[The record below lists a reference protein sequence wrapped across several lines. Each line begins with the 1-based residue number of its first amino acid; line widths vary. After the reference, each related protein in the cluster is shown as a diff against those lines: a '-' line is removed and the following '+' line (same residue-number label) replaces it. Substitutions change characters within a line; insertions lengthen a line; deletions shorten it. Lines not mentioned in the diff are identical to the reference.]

1 MDLDQERMF
10 QNNQKQFYRK
20 LNEEVE
26 ICGNEQLDTAEES
39 QNRPAVLKQCQNVL
53 ELISKQTHG

>member
-1 MDLDQERMF
+1 MF

-20 LNEEVE
+20 LNKEVE
-26 ICGNEQLDTAEES
+26 ICGDEQPDAAEES
-39 QNRPAVLKQCQNVL
+39 ENRPAVLKKCQNLL